1 MELNIEIVAYVTN
14 RWEEAEPFQADEIKN
29 EISVIEVKDQ
39 FIDALLGIENYA
51 ELNILFY
58 FDRSVG
64 YELRTTTRSGNYRGV
79 FACCTPR
86 RPSMI
91 GLTCVKLLKVEGN
104 SLTVT
109 GLDAINGTP
118 VLDIKPVIIQS

>member
-1 MELNIEIVAYVTN
+1 MELNIEIVGYVSN
-14 RWEEAEPFQADEIKN
+14 RWAKAEPFNADAIKK

-39 FIDALLGIENYA
+39 YADALFGIENYSQ
-51 ELNILFY
+51 LNILFY
-58 FDRSVG
+58 FDKSEG

-91 GLTCVKLLKVEGN
+91 GLTGVQLIKVEGN
-104 SLTVT
+104 RLTVT
-109 GLDAINGTP
+109 GLDAIDGTP
-118 VLDIKPVIIQS
+118 VLDIKPVISHP